1 MALNPEI
8 GMDGVGRC
16 QSEKERGSF
25 DM

>member
-8 GMDGVGRC
+8 GMAGVGRC
-16 QSEKERGSF
+16 QSEKGRGSF